1 MSSHG
6 KRAAA
11 VIAVAVLIGTPLIGL
26 LWETLNEL
34 LAGEVVT
41 SHVALA
47 VPAAILVAYLARA
60 LARTVARL
68 DPRTAASPGRDQT
81 ESP

>member
-1 MSSHG
+1 MSAG
-6 KRAAA
+6 PRIW
-11 VIAVAVLIGTPLIGL
+11 VLIAVSVLIGTPIVAV

-34 LAGEVVT
+34 LAGEVNT
-41 SHVALA
+41 RHVALA
-47 VPAAILVAYLARA
+47 VPAALIAVFLTRL

-68 DPRTAASPGRDQT
+68 DPRTAATPSRSQT